1 MKIERSTDW
10 DNLRSEIVQQVR
22 TLNYNPDIRKMIK
35 NIDVLVSDLSKLEV
49 EARRTKRDYYLKQPL
64 EEINSALAT
73 LDQFITLAHLL
84 Q

>member
-1 MKIERSTDW
+1 MKIEKSTEW
-10 DNLRSEIVQQVR
+10 ENLRGEIVQQVR
-22 TLNYNPDIRKMIK
+22 SLNYNPDIRKMIK
-35 NIDVLVSDLSKLEV
+35 NIDGLVTNLSKLEV

-64 EEINSALAT
+64 EEINTALAT

>member
-1 MKIERSTDW
+1 MNIKRSTDW
-10 DNLRSEIVQQVR
+10 DNLRSEIVSQVR

-35 NIDVLVSDLSKLEV
+35 NIDTLVSNLSKLEV